1 MVKTESLWSREFIG
15 INAIAFLTYCN
26 IAIFFE
32 FHDYLATLN
41 IPPKQ
46 IGFLIALF
54 SISALII
61 RPIIS
66 PMVTDQNS
74 KKWMFTGCCFLIGSL
89 TLYNFSTGF
98 WSMAI
103 TRALHGAT
111 YVMVGTAVTSK
122 LVSIIPKD
130 RSAEAFGMVS
140 VITLLPFAV
149 VPPLMDPLS
158 NFLGGFDGAINVS
171 AAMMLINLPLIGLF
185 KNHDSETTFNTGR
198 YTIRDGWLNLRNP
211 QVWSLLVINL
221 IVWTSFT
228 TIFFYLKGF
237 GDQIGISNPGFFFT
251 VSTFTEMAVR
261 VLAGHLFD
269 KADKKLLLTA
279 SIVVLVGG
287 YVSIGMVSGPT
298 GFFILAFALGLG
310 WGIILP
316 VINGFLYDVSEPEFR
331 GLNANLATQMFQ
343 AGFSLGPLAGGMIL
357 SHYGYFSLFLISGL
371 FLLTAIPLTS
381 LTTAKRLDVNSATT
395 DR

>member
-1 MVKTESLWSREFIG
+1 MMKTESLWTREFIA

-26 IAIFFE
+26 IAIFFQ

-41 IPPKQ
+41 IPPNQ
-46 IGFLIALF
+46 IGFLIAIF

-66 PMVTDQNS
+66 PMVTDENS
-74 KKWMFTGCCFLIGSL
+74 KKWMFAGCCLLVGSL
-89 TLYNFSTGF
+89 ALYNFSTGF

-111 YVMVGTAVTSK
+111 YVMVGTAAISK

-130 RSAEAFGMVS
+130 RSSQAFGLFS

-158 NFLGGFDGAINVS
+158 DFLGGFDGAINVS

-185 KNHDSETTFNTGR
+185 KSHDSETTLNTSR
-198 YTIRDGWLNLRNP
+198 YTIRDGLLNLRNP

-228 TIFFYLKGF
+228 TIFFFLKGF
-237 GDQIGISNPGFFFT
+237 GDKIGIPNPGLFFT

-269 KADKKLLLTA
+269 RADKKLLLIA
-279 SIVVLVGG
+279 SIMILVGG

-316 VINGFLYDVSEPEFR
+316 VINGFLFDVSEPEFR

-371 FLLTAIPLTS
+371 FLLTAIPLTL
-381 LTTAKRLDVNSATT
+381 LTTVKR
-395 DR
+395 

>member
-1 MVKTESLWSREFIG
+1 MMKTESLWTREFIA

-26 IAIFFE
+26 IAIFFQ

-41 IPPKQ
+41 IPPNQ
-46 IGFLIALF
+46 IGFLIAIF

-66 PMVTDQNS
+66 PMVTDENS
-74 KKWMFTGCCFLIGSL
+74 KKWMFAGCCLLVGSL
-89 TLYNFSTGF
+89 ALYNFSTGF

-111 YVMVGTAVTSK
+111 YVMVGTAAISK

-130 RSAEAFGMVS
+130 RSSQAFGLFS

-158 NFLGGFDGAINVS
+158 DFLGGFDGAINVS

-185 KNHDSETTFNTGR
+185 KSHDSETTLNTSR
-198 YTIRDGWLNLRNP
+198 YTIRDGLLNLRNP

-228 TIFFYLKGF
+228 TIFFFLKGF
-237 GDQIGISNPGFFFT
+237 GDKIGIPNPGLFFT

-269 KADKKLLLTA
+269 RADKRLLLMA
-279 SIVVLVGG
+279 SIMILVGG

-298 GFFILAFALGLG
+298 GFFILAFTLGLG

-316 VINGFLYDVSEPEFR
+316 VINGFLFDVSEPEFR

-371 FLLTAIPLTS
+371 FLLTAIPLTL
-381 LTTAKRLDVNSATT
+381 LTTVKR
-395 DR
+395 

>member
-1 MVKTESLWSREFIG
+1 MVKTESLWNREFIG

-26 IAIFFE
+26 IAIFFQ
-32 FHDYLATLN
+32 FHDYLVTLN

-46 IGFLIALF
+46 IGFLIAVF
-54 SISALII
+54 SISALVI

-66 PMVTDQNS
+66 PMVTDENS

-89 TLYNFSTGF
+89 ALYNFSTGF

-103 TRALHGAT
+103 TRTLHGAT
-111 YVMVGTAVTSK
+111 YVMLGTAATSK

-130 RSAEAFGMVS
+130 RSAQAFGLVS
-140 VITLLPFAV
+140 VVTLLPFAV

-158 NFLGGFDGAINVS
+158 AFLGGFDGAINIS
-171 AAMMLINLPLIGLF
+171 AVMMVINLPLIGLF
-185 KNHDSETTFNTGR
+185 KSHGSESSFNTSR
-198 YTIRDGWLNLRNP
+198 QTIRDGWQNLRNR
-211 QVWSLLVINL
+211 QVWSLLFINL

-228 TIFFYLKGF
+228 TIFFFLKGF
-237 GDQIGISNPGFFFT
+237 GDKIGISNPGLFFT
-251 VSTFTEMAVR
+251 VSTVTEMAVR

-269 KADKKLLLTA
+269 KADKKLLLIA
-279 SIVVLVGG
+279 SILVLAGG
-287 YVSIGMVSGPT
+287 YLAIGMVSGPS

-316 VINGFLYDVSEPEFR
+316 VINGFLYDVSEPRFR

-357 SHYGYFSLFLISGL
+357 SNYGYFSLFLTSGL
-371 FLLTAIPLTS
+371 FLLAAIPLTS
-381 LTTAKRLDVNSATT
+381 LTTGKR
-395 DR
+395 

>member
-1 MVKTESLWSREFIG
+1 MVKTESLWNREFIG

-26 IAIFFE
+26 IAIFFQ

-46 IGFLIALF
+46 IGFLIAVF

-66 PMVTDQNS
+66 PMVTDENS
-74 KKWMFTGCCFLIGSL
+74 KKWMFSGCCFLIGSL
-89 TLYNFSTGF
+89 ALYNLSTGF

-103 TRALHGAT
+103 TRTLHGAT
-111 YVMVGTAVTSK
+111 YVMVGTAATSK

-130 RSAEAFGMVS
+130 RSAQAFGLVS
-140 VITLLPFAV
+140 VVTLLPFAV

-158 NFLGGFDGAINVS
+158 AFLGGFDGAINIS
-171 AAMMLINLPLIGLF
+171 AAIMLINLPLIGLF
-185 KNHDSETTFNTGR
+185 RSHDSESSFNTSR
-198 YTIRDGWLNLRNP
+198 QTIRDGWMNLRNP
-211 QVWSLLVINL
+211 QVWSLLFINL

-228 TIFFYLKGF
+228 TIFFFLKGF
-237 GDQIGISNPGFFFT
+237 GDKIGISNPGLFFT
-251 VSTFTEMAVR
+251 VSTVTEMAVR

-269 KADKKLLLTA
+269 KADKKLLLIV
-279 SIVVLVGG
+279 SILVLAGG
-287 YVSIGMVSGPT
+287 YLAIGMVSGPS

-316 VINGFLYDVSEPEFR
+316 VINGFLYDISEPQFR

-357 SHYGYFSLFLISGL
+357 SNYGYFSLFTISGL

-381 LTTAKRLDVNSATT
+381 LTTLKR
-395 DR
+395 

>member
-1 MVKTESLWSREFIG
+1 MMKTESLWTREFIA

-26 IAIFFE
+26 IAIFFQ

-41 IPPKQ
+41 IPPNQ
-46 IGFLIALF
+46 IGFLIAAF

-66 PMVTDQNS
+66 PMVTDENS
-74 KKWMFTGCCFLIGSL
+74 RQWMFTGCCLLVGSL
-89 TLYNFSTGF
+89 ALYNFSTGF

-111 YVMVGTAVTSK
+111 YVMLGTAATSK

-130 RSAEAFGMVS
+130 RSSQAFGLFS

-158 NFLGGFDGAINVS
+158 DFLGGFDGAINVS

-185 KNHDSETTFNTGR
+185 KSHDSETTPNTSR
-198 YTIRDGWLNLRNP
+198 YTIRDGLLNLRNP

-228 TIFFYLKGF
+228 TIFFFLKGF
-237 GDQIGISNPGFFFT
+237 GDKIGISNPGLFFT

-269 KADKKLLLTA
+269 RADKKLLLIA
-279 SIVVLVGG
+279 SIMILVGG

-316 VINGFLYDVSEPEFR
+316 VINGFLFDVSEPEFR

-371 FLLTAIPLTS
+371 FLLTAIPLTL
-381 LTTAKRLDVNSATT
+381 LTTVKR
-395 DR
+395 

>member
-1 MVKTESLWSREFIG
+1 MVKTESLWTREFIA

-26 IAIFFE
+26 IAIFFQ

-41 IPPKQ
+41 IPPNQ
-46 IGFLIALF
+46 IGFLIAIF

-66 PMVTDQNS
+66 PMVTDENS

-89 TLYNFSTGF
+89 ALYNFSTGF

-103 TRALHGAT
+103 TRTLHGAT
-111 YVMVGTAVTSK
+111 YVMVGTAAISK

-130 RSAEAFGMVS
+130 RSSQAFGLFS

-149 VPPLMDPLS
+149 VPPLMEPLS
-158 NFLGGFDGAINVS
+158 DFLGGFDGAINVS

-185 KNHDSETTFNTGR
+185 KSHDSETTLITSR
-198 YTIRDGWLNLRNP
+198 YTIRDGLLNLRNP

-228 TIFFYLKGF
+228 TIFFFLKGF
-237 GDQIGISNPGFFFT
+237 GDKIGISNPGLFFT
-251 VSTFTEMAVR
+251 VSTVTEMAVR

-269 KADKKLLLTA
+269 KADKKLLLIA
-279 SIVVLVGG
+279 SILVLACG
-287 YVSIGMVSGPT
+287 YLAIGMVSGPS

-316 VINGFLYDVSEPEFR
+316 VINGFLYDVSEPRFR

-357 SHYGYFSLFLISGL
+357 SHFGYFSLFLTSGL
-371 FLLTAIPLTS
+371 FLLTAIPLAS
-381 LTTAKRLDVNSATT
+381 LTTGKR
-395 DR
+395 

>member
-1 MVKTESLWSREFIG
+1 MVKTDSLWTREFIA

-26 IAIFFE
+26 IAIFFQ

-41 IPPKQ
+41 IPPNQ
-46 IGFLIALF
+46 IGFLIAIF

-66 PMVTDQNS
+66 PMVTDENS
-74 KKWMFTGCCFLIGSL
+74 KKWMFAGCCLLVGSL
-89 TLYNFSTGF
+89 ALYNFSTGF

-103 TRALHGAT
+103 TRTLHGAT
-111 YVMVGTAVTSK
+111 YVMLGTAATSK

-130 RSAEAFGMVS
+130 RSAQAFGLFS

-149 VPPLMDPLS
+149 VPPLMEPLS
-158 NFLGGFDGAINVS
+158 DFLGGFDGAINVS

-185 KNHDSETTFNTGR
+185 KSHDSETTLNTSR
-198 YTIRDGWLNLRNP
+198 YTIRDGLLNLRNP

-228 TIFFYLKGF
+228 TIFFFLKGF
-237 GDQIGISNPGFFFT
+237 GDKIGIPNPGLFFT

-279 SIVVLVGG
+279 SILILAGG
-287 YVSIGMVSGPT
+287 YLAIGMVSGPS

-316 VINGFLYDVSEPEFR
+316 VINGFLYDVSEPRFR

-357 SHYGYFSLFLISGL
+357 SHFGYFSLFLTSGL
-371 FLLTAIPLTS
+371 FLLAAIPLAS
-381 LTTAKRLDVNSATT
+381 LTTVKR
-395 DR
+395 